1 MQKYKKEIS
10 IPNFFWEII
19 PLSFISTRLVGR
31 NRLEAKVQVR
41 IFATKLNYVV
51 IMTDY
56 EYIIQQVKKFHF
68 TKWDENVLRECLS
81 ILPNLTRAEL
91 VSIYRSR
98 LPDEK
103 HSLKQTAFKVLFA
116 DKVGKREERI
126 RNMPIDELI
135 EEFKDK
141 KSGNVALI
149 RKELRERYKAG
160 KDKQQI
166 AGIFNVSTKSDM
178 QWVKNQV
185 RKEQYGDSNSHNYQW
200 KKTSWI

>member
-1 MQKYKKEIS
+1 
-10 IPNFFWEII
+10 
-19 PLSFISTRLVGR
+19 
-31 NRLEAKVQVR
+31 
-41 IFATKLNYVV
+41 
-51 IMTDY
+51 MTDY
-56 EYIIQQVKKFHF
+56 EYIIQQVKRFHF
-68 TKWDENVLRECLS
+68 IKLDENVLRECHS

-98 LPDEK
+98 LLDEK

-126 RNMPIDELI
+126 KNLPIDELI

-160 KDKQQI
+160 KDKQKI
-166 AGIFNVSTKSDM
+166 AGIFNVSTKSDL

-185 RKEQYGDSNSHNYQW
+185 RNEQYGDSNSHNYQW
-200 KKTSWI
+200 KKTSWK

>member
-1 MQKYKKEIS
+1 
-10 IPNFFWEII
+10 
-19 PLSFISTRLVGR
+19 
-31 NRLEAKVQVR
+31 
-41 IFATKLNYVV
+41 
-51 IMTDY
+51 MTDY

-68 TKWDENVLRECLS
+68 TKWDENVLRECQS
-81 ILPNLTRAEL
+81 ILPNLTREEL

-98 LPDEK
+98 LLDEK

-126 RNMPIDELI
+126 RNLPIDELI
-135 EEFKDK
+135 AEFMDK

-149 RKELRERYKAG
+149 RQELRERYKAG

-185 RKEQYGDSNSHNYQW
+185 RKEQYGDSNSLNYQW
-200 KKTSWI
+200 KKTSWK